1 MFKKFED
8 SVLNF
13 CKKHIKKVVSLILS
27 LLIVGGTATVS
38 YALVLDKSE
47 YDALCKN
54 YTYAGPADS
63 SYNCL
68 AYAVG
73 YPTQWLWPWGES
85 KPTDAQVT
93 SFLSSMYGYRKV
105 GSPYQPMVISHG
117 TSLSSIAHF
126 SKASGSNSYSKF
138 GTYELFY
145 HVGWD
150 VFRGNYGTLK
160 SMYLK

>member
-1 MFKKFED
+1 M
-8 SVLNF
+8 LP
-13 CKKHIKKVVSLILS
+13 
-27 LLIVGGTATVS
+27 T
-38 YALVLDKSE
+38 SE

-68 AYAVG
+68 AYALG
-73 YPTQWLWPWGES
+73 NTNSWIWPWGSS

-93 SFLSSMYGYRKV
+93 TFLSSLYGYTKA
-105 GSPYQPMVISHG
+105 SLAYQPVIMSHG
-117 TSLSSIAHF
+117 TSTSSIAHF

-138 GTYELFY
+138 GAYELFY
-145 HVGWD
+145 HQGWN

-160 SMYLK
+160 SVYIK